1 MRTGASG
8 ATVAGTASGIGTSAE
23 VMTIGPSVRVVVGE
37 VAEGDVGD
45 DGALV
50 ESLVVQAV
58 RDTSTAVAIS
68 VTVLARELTCG
79 LSPSSVEVLPMLRR
93 NDSDSVSGAE
103 SRHARMVPA

>member
-1 MRTGASG
+1 MT
-8 ATVAGTASGIGTSAE
+8 IGTS
-23 VMTIGPSVRVVVGE
+23 VGVVLGDGE
-37 VAEGDVGD
+37 EGDVGD
-45 DGALV
+45 ADVLA
-50 ESLVVQAV
+50 ESWAVQAV

-79 LSPSSVEVLPMLRR
+79 LSPSPDELLPMLRR